1 MRCALPVRRLGS
13 SELSVSVL
21 ALGSWRTYER
31 IPRDAGLAVMRRAR
45 ESGITFLDDARYN
58 DETGMAP
65 VPTGYSEIVFGELF
79 RAAGWRRDQ
88 VVIAN
93 KLWWEF
99 WPEQSAA
106 EELDGSL
113 QRTGLDFIDLAYSTP
128 PPDGLG
134 LQDLV
139 GQVAGL
145 ISGGKLRA
153 WGVLNWPPAMA
164 AETVRIADA
173 NGWPRPC
180 AAQLA
185 YNLLHR
191 SEVED
196 PAAAEALRSGGVS
209 VVASSVLASGA
220 LTGKYAA
227 PGAAGRLAG
236 ELGNPRH
243 QAALRVAGELQAMAR
258 DLRTTPAALAVAFA
272 LANPLVCSVLFGATT
287 PDQVTANLEA
297 VAVLERLDA
306 GHLAALRSLGDG
318 SR

>member
-1 MRCALPVRRLGS
+1 MSGLPVRGLGS
-13 SELSVSVL
+13 SALSVSVL

-31 IPRDAGLAVMRRAR
+31 IPREAGLAVMRKAR

-58 DETGMAP
+58 DETGTAP
-65 VPTGYSEIVFGELF
+65 IPTGYSEVVFGELF

-99 WPEQSAA
+99 WPEHNAA

-113 QRTGLDFIDLAYSTP
+113 QRTGLDFIDLAYSAP

-145 ISGGKLRA
+145 VSSGKLRA
-153 WGVLNWPPAMA
+153 WGVLNWPPAMV

-196 PAAAEALRSGGVS
+196 AATAEALRSGGVS

-220 LTGKYAA
+220 LTGKYAS
-227 PGAAGRLAG
+227 PGTPGRLAD

-243 QAALRVAGELQAMAR
+243 QAALHAATELQAIAR
-258 DLRTTPAALAVAFA
+258 DLGTTPAALAIAFA
-272 LANPLVCSVLFGATT
+272 LANPVVCGVLFGATT

-297 VAVLERLDA
+297 VEVLERLDA
-306 GHLAALRSLGDG
+306 DRLAALRSLGDG
-318 SR
+318 SP